1 MIINERD
8 IRRINRRI
16 KRIEKLQNSN
26 SFKNYIKSGKIFKKL
41 KEVYPGIEYELVVNY
56 DLEGKITIIWER
68 K

>member
-26 SFKNYIKSGKIFKKL
+26 SFNNYIKSGKLFKEL
-41 KEVYPGIEYELVVNY
+41 KEVYPGIEYELVVSY
-56 DLEGKITIIWER
+56 DLEGKITIRWER
-68 K
+68 